1 MSLPLVV
8 VSMYKLTFK
17 KRVWI
22 VKQFKKGV
30 SVSKLALSQN
40 ISRWATYKV
49 IRKYDEYGWD
59 GLKDHKTGRPEL
71 ILNPNSEAIILDLR
85 KRYRWGAVR
94 IEQYLKVKGFF
105 ISHRQI
111 EKVLNKY
118 NLVIPNYK
126 KQKSR
131 KWVRFELPNPNDM
144 LHTDWTHCPFTDK
157 HFSVYLDDRTRF
169 ITSYGIFKNANI
181 VNSLAL
187 LKSGI
192 ADFGKP
198 KSVMTDHG
206 STYFNNTPDS
216 KGILQ
221 LNEYQKELN
230 RLGIKHS
237 LAPVNRPQTNGKVER
252 FFRTYKEEYITET
265 FSNIKDFIEHYNTER
280 PHMSLYYKTPKQIW
294 DENVN

>member
-1 MSLPLVV
+1 
-8 VSMYKLTFK
+8 MYKLNFK

-22 VKQFKKGV
+22 VKQRLKGE
-30 SVSKLALSQN
+30 SPLKLALAQK
-40 ISRWATYKV
+40 ISESYVRRLMRNYK
-49 IRKYDEYGWD
+49 EFGFD
-59 GLKDHKTGRPEL
+59 GLKDHKTGRTE
-71 ILNPNSEAIILDLR
+71 IVLNTNSEIIIVDLR
-85 KRYRWGAVR
+85 KRFKWGAVR
-94 IEQYLKVKGFF
+94 IEQYLKSKGFL

-111 EKVLNKY
+111 EKVLNKN
-118 NLVIPNYK
+118 NLVIPNFR

-157 HFSVYLDDRTRF
+157 QFSVYIDDRTRL

-181 VNSLAL
+181 INSLAL
-187 LKSGI
+187 LNSSI

-206 STYFNNTPDS
+206 TTYFNNTPDS

-221 LNEYQKELN
+221 FNTYQKELKK
-230 RLGIKHS
+230 LGIKHS

-252 FFRTYKEEYITET
+252 FFKTYKEEYITET
-265 FSNIKDFIEHYNTER
+265 FSCIKDFIKHYNEVR
-280 PHMSLYYKTPKQIW
+280 PHMSLYYKTPLKIW
-294 DENVN
+294 NSFTKRN

>member
-1 MSLPLVV
+1 
-8 VSMYKLTFK
+8 MYKLTFK

-22 VKQFKKGV
+22 VKKRLAGY
-30 SVSKLALSQN
+30 SPSKLALAQGVSD
-40 ISRWATYKV
+40 SYVRRLMRVYK
-49 IRKYDEYGWD
+49 EYGWD
-59 GLKDHKTGRPEL
+59 GLKDHKPGRSEVV
-71 ILNPNSEAIILDLR
+71 LNQNAEAIILDLR
-85 KRYRWGAVR
+85 KRFRWGPVR
-94 IEQYLKVKGFF
+94 IEQYLKIKGFL

-118 NLVIPNYK
+118 DLVVPNYK

-131 KWVRFELPNPNDM
+131 KWVRFELPNANDM
-144 LHTDWTHCPFTDK
+144 WHTDWTHCPFTDK

-169 ITSYGIFKNANI
+169 ITAYGIFKSSNI

-187 LKSGI
+187 LKTGI
-192 ADFGKP
+192 TDFGKP

-221 LNEYQKELN
+221 LNTYQKKLS

-252 FFRTYKEEYITET
+252 FFRTYKEEFITET
-265 FSNIKDFIEHYNTER
+265 FSNIKDFIEHYNTQR
-280 PHMSLYYKTPKQIW
+280 PHMSLSYKTPKDVW
-294 DENVN
+294 MSFKNRN

>member
-1 MSLPLVV
+1 
-8 VSMYKLTFK
+8 MYKLSFK

-22 VKQFKKGV
+22 VKQHNKGLPI
-30 SVSKLALSQN
+30 SRIALAQK
-40 ISRWATYKV
+40 ISRWAAYK
-49 IRKYDEYGWD
+49 IIHKFEEEGWE

-71 ILNPNSEAIILDLR
+71 VLNHNSEIIIIDLR
-85 KRYRWGAVR
+85 KRFKWGAVR
-94 IEQYLKVKGFF
+94 IEQYLKGKGFL

-118 NLVIPNYK
+118 NLIVPNYR

-131 KWVRFELPNPNDM
+131 KWVRFELPHPND
-144 LHTDWTHCPFTDK
+144 LWHTDWTHCPFTDK
-157 HFSVYLDDRTRF
+157 HLSVYIDDRTRL
-169 ITSYGIFKNANI
+169 ITSYGLFKNANI
-181 VNSLAL
+181 LNSIAL
-187 LKSGI
+187 LKTGI
-192 ADFGKP
+192 LEYGKP
-198 KSVMTDHG
+198 KAVMTDHG

-221 LNEYQKELN
+221 LNIYQKTLN

-265 FSNIKDFIEHYNTER
+265 FSNIKEFITHYNETR
-280 PHMSLYYKTPKQIW
+280 PHMSLYYKTPYNIW
-294 DENVN
+294 KENVN